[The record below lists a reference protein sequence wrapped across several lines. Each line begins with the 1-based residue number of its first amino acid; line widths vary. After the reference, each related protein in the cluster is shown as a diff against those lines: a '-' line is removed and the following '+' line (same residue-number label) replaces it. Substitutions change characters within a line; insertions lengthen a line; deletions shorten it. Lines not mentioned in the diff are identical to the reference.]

1 MGMVRYPVSVVDH
14 KKTTK
19 DPLQDDVN
27 DLKEFR
33 DEQEI
38 VIPNNVI
45 SGIKEIENFLANTS
59 DADTLVNLLTT
70 LTESLTAAIN
80 KKYTKPQDGIPS
92 SHLAEPVRNLLNLA
106 GTALQDADLA
116 AVLETMQMDEH
127 SGDITLQYDNG
138 ETEQVEQ

>member
-1 MGMVRYPVSVVDH
+1 MVRYPVSVVDH
-14 KKTTK
+14 KETIK

-38 VIPNNVI
+38 VIPDNVI

-59 DADTLVNLLTT
+59 DAQTLQQLLSMLSSALRTY
-70 LTESLTAAIN
+70 LT
-80 KKYTKPQDGIPS
+80 G
-92 SHLAEPVRNLLNLA
+92 
-106 GTALQDADLA
+106 
-116 AVLETMQMDEH
+116 VLDTMQMDEQ

-138 ETEQVEQ
+138 ETEQAQE

>member
-1 MGMVRYPVSVVDH
+1 MGIVRYPVSVVDH
-14 KKTTK
+14 KKTAK
-19 DPLQDDVN
+19 DPLQDDDN
-27 DLKEFR
+27 ELKEFR
-33 DEQEI
+33 DEQET

-116 AVLETMQMDEH
+116 AVLETMQMDEQ